1 MSAMDSFQEFE
12 RFLDGH
18 FARLETLDYDAN
30 AALALV
36 SNIQEQAASSIET
49 FGLASSMA
57 HGITILA
64 PYLVSGKL
72 GPPPDIGTLLSDLS
86 FCMHYYSLRELL
98 YYSYNVPG
106 AVEWAFEH
114 ESVQVRY
121 TDPSLPRQF
130 YTMWNEH
137 LELSREM
144 FADSTYVE
152 TARTLLR
159 GEAEGQISPDVE
171 AASLHIDQ
179 EVDQKLRAYFSILDP
194 TSSADL
200 GGYTYAEFQTVYR
213 FMLGNALY
221 HRRFGEANDQV
232 GAIFIE
238 YDELVNDLE
247 MATGLTRSKI
257 ASVLD
262 DIIFDDSK
270 RAEKLDASYFSLMR
284 EGAGAR
290 RVVMRSVD
298 FTTHE
303 GLVNLLRVVAIRRPQ
318 LFLRNVGG
326 ELGVGFVARVKSAFE
341 TAGFRCLTEISL
353 SKFDPQLPDIDL
365 LVICEEPTLGY
376 VLFVCELKGPIP
388 PRWAK
393 DQLKAI
399 RQDGV
404 SKAFRQSEAI
414 QKFLRTPAGISAMK
428 SWLPPDKPP
437 RFESFVLVVEPL
449 IVTSDN
455 AGMFFGDENTP
466 IANFRTI
473 ERLLKASDGDTAF
486 IQHVIHTY
494 NEEVDKIIN
503 RVVAKAEFAGIV
515 VEYEGVADSPI
526 MRFAQQ
532 SWRNSEERQAMIDA
546 FLADGAHPFDTVD
559 LDAKEMPPG
568 TILIAFKSGS

>member
-1 MSAMDSFQEFE
+1 MSDMKSFQEFE
-12 RFLDGH
+12 QLLDDH
-18 FARLETLDYDAN
+18 FGRLESLKYDAN

-36 SNIQEQAASSIET
+36 SNIQELAASSIET
-49 FGLASSMA
+49 FGLAASLA
-57 HGITILA
+57 HGVTILA
-64 PYLVSGKL
+64 SHLVSGKE
-72 GPPPDIGTLLSDLS
+72 GPPPDIETLMSDLS
-86 FCMHYYSLRELL
+86 FCVNYFSLRELL

-106 AVEWAFEH
+106 AVEWTFE
-114 ESVQVRY
+114 EGKVQVRY
-121 TDPSLPRQF
+121 ADSSLPRQF
-130 YTMWNEH
+130 YTIWNEH

-144 FADSTYVE
+144 FASSTYVE
-152 TARTLLR
+152 TARALLK
-159 GEAEGQISPDVE
+159 GEAEGQISQNVE
-171 AASLHIDQ
+171 AASLQIDQ
-179 EVDQKLRAYFSILDP
+179 EVDQKLNAYFSILDP

-200 GGYTYAEFQTVYR
+200 GGYTYAEFVTIYR

-238 YDELVNDLE
+238 YDELLNDLE
-247 MATGLTRSKI
+247 VGTGLPRSRI
-257 ASVLD
+257 ASALD
-262 DIIFDDSK
+262 DMVFDVAK
-270 RAEKLDASYFSLMR
+270 HREKLDASYFSLMR
-284 EGAGAR
+284 EGAGTR
-290 RVVMRSVD
+290 RIVLRPVD
-298 FTTHE
+298 FTIHE
-303 GLVNLLRVVAIRRPQ
+303 GLVNVLRVVAIRRPQ
-318 LFLRNVGG
+318 LFLRNVSG
-326 ELGVGFVARVKSAFE
+326 ELGVGFVARVKAAFE
-341 TAGFRCLTEISL
+341 AAGFRCLTEISL
-353 SKFDPQLPDIDL
+353 SQFDPQLADIDL

-393 DQLKAI
+393 DQLKAL

-414 QKFLRTPAGISAMK
+414 QKFLSTPAGIGAMK
-428 SWLPPDKPP
+428 SWLPPDNPP
-437 RFESFVLVVEPL
+437 LFESFVLVVEPL

-455 AGMFFGDENTP
+455 AGMFFGDEKTP

-494 NEEVDKIIN
+494 NKEVDKIIN
-503 RVVAKAEFAGIV
+503 RVVAKTEFAGIV

-526 MRFAQQ
+526 MRFPQQ

-559 LDAKEMPPG
+559 LDAKEVPPG
-568 TILIAFKSGS
+568 TILIAFKNGS

>member
-1 MSAMDSFQEFE
+1 MKSFQEFE
-12 RFLDGH
+12 QLLDDH
-18 FARLETLDYDAN
+18 FGRLESLKYDAN

-36 SNIQEQAASSIET
+36 SNIQELAASSIET
-49 FGLASSMA
+49 FGLAASLA
-57 HGITILA
+57 HGVTILA
-64 PYLVSGKL
+64 SHLVSGKE
-72 GPPPDIGTLLSDLS
+72 GPPPDIETLMSDLS
-86 FCMHYYSLRELL
+86 FCVNYFSLRELL

-106 AVEWAFEH
+106 AVEWTFE
-114 ESVQVRY
+114 EGKVQVRY
-121 TDPSLPRQF
+121 ADSSLPRQF
-130 YTMWNEH
+130 YTIWNEH

-144 FADSTYVE
+144 FASSTYVE
-152 TARTLLR
+152 TARALLK
-159 GEAEGQISPDVE
+159 GEAEGQISQNVE
-171 AASLHIDQ
+171 AASLQIDQ
-179 EVDQKLRAYFSILDP
+179 EVDQKLNAYFSILDP

-200 GGYTYAEFQTVYR
+200 GGYTYAEFVTIYR

-238 YDELVNDLE
+238 YDELLNDLE
-247 MATGLTRSKI
+247 VGTGLPRSRI
-257 ASVLD
+257 ASALD
-262 DIIFDDSK
+262 DMVFDVAK
-270 RAEKLDASYFSLMR
+270 HREKLDASYFSLMR
-284 EGAGAR
+284 EGAGTR
-290 RVVMRSVD
+290 RIVLRPVD
-298 FTTHE
+298 FTIHE
-303 GLVNLLRVVAIRRPQ
+303 GLVNVLRVVAIRRPQ
-318 LFLRNVGG
+318 LFLRNVSG
-326 ELGVGFVARVKSAFE
+326 ELGVGFVARVKAAFE
-341 TAGFRCLTEISL
+341 AAGFRCLTEISL
-353 SKFDPQLPDIDL
+353 SQFDPQLADIDL

-393 DQLKAI
+393 DQLKAL

-414 QKFLRTPAGISAMK
+414 QKFLSTPAGIGAMK
-428 SWLPPDKPP
+428 SWLPPDNPP
-437 RFESFVLVVEPL
+437 LFESFVLVVEPL

-455 AGMFFGDENTP
+455 AGMFFGDEKTP

-494 NEEVDKIIN
+494 NKEVDKIIN
-503 RVVAKAEFAGIV
+503 RVVAKTEFAGIV

-526 MRFAQQ
+526 MRFPQQ

-559 LDAKEMPPG
+559 LDAKEVPPG
-568 TILIAFKSGS
+568 TILIAFKNGS

>member
-1 MSAMDSFQEFE
+1 MNSFQEFE

-18 FARLETLDYDAN
+18 FARLETLNYDAN

-36 SNIQEQAASSIET
+36 SNIQEQAASRIET
-49 FGLASSMA
+49 FGLASSLA
-57 HGITILA
+57 YGITILA
-64 PYLVSGKL
+64 PHLVSGKQ
-72 GPPPDIGTLLSDLS
+72 GSPPDIETIISDLL
-86 FCMHYYSLRELL
+86 FCATYYSLRELL
-98 YYSYNVPG
+98 YYSHNVPG
-106 AVEWAFEH
+106 AVSWTFEH
-114 ESVQVRY
+114 GRVKIRY

-130 YTMWNEH
+130 YTVWNEH

-152 TARTLLR
+152 AARTLLR
-159 GEAEGQISPDVE
+159 GEAEGQISPNVE
-171 AASLHIDQ
+171 GASLHIDK
-179 EVDQKLRAYFSILDP
+179 ELDQKLRAYFSILDP
-194 TSSADL
+194 TSSVDL

-232 GAIFIE
+232 GAIFID
-238 YDELVNDLE
+238 YDQLMNDLE
-247 MATGLTRSKI
+247 MATRLPRSKI
-257 ASVLD
+257 TSVLD
-262 DIIFDDSK
+262 DMIFDDAK
-270 RAEKLDASYFSLMR
+270 RFEKLDASYFSLMR

-290 RVVMRSVD
+290 RIVMRSVD

-303 GLVNLLRVVAIRRPQ
+303 GIVNVLRVVAIRRPQ
-318 LFLRNVGG
+318 LFLRKVSG
-326 ELGVGFVARVKSAFE
+326 ELGVGFVERVKSAFE
-341 TAGFRCLTEISL
+341 AVGFRCLTEISL
-353 SKFDPQLPDIDL
+353 SNFDPQLPDIDL
-365 LVICEEPTLGY
+365 LVVCEEPTLGY

-414 QKFLRTPAGISAMK
+414 QKFLHTPDGISAMR

-455 AGMFFGDENTP
+455 AGMFFGDEQTP

-486 IQHVIHTY
+486 IQRIIHTY

-503 RVVAKAEFAGIV
+503 RAVAKAEFSGTI
-515 VEYEGVADSPI
+515 VEYEGVAVDSPL
-526 MRFAQQ
+526 MRFPQQ
-532 SWRNSEERQAMIDA
+532 SWRNSEERQVMIDA
-546 FLADGAHPFDTVD
+546 FIADGAHPFDTID
-559 LDAKEMPPG
+559 LDANEMPPG
-568 TILIAFKSGS
+568 TIMIAFKSGS